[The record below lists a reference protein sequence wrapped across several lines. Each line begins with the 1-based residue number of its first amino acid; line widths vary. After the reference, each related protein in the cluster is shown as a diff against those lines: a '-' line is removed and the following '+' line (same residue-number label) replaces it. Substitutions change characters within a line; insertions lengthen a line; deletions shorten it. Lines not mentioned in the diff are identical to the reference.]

1 VRSGV
6 SPPRIPADCH
16 WLSTASSWDHVSPGL
31 FCGGPAD
38 RTGRGKD
45 GASRTEHGS
54 PVVETGVCP
63 TGRGFGSRCDVRK
76 PWPLKRAHAGAAAV
90 QREISSGSSCP
101 SSEQRV
107 PSGPLLLPCTRTLP
121 NGPRN
126 SLPQRSVLAT
136 THLHGDGDGSVRPRQ
151 SPSSRVPGPCALAF
165 TPGTVRSVGL
175 CRTCPE
181 PCGIVP
187 DQGFGGKHPV
197 PLPPRQV
204 DPSPLDHQAGKSLH
218 SLLKASTL
226 KQSTSSS
233 KHHWTITTERKETMT
248 LQEAARVPVCEKR
261 RSTLHDAIPFPGLI
275 VQKLSHPKRGTAGY
289 PSRVWD
295 GGFPGGSVGNRPVP
309 TQETRV
315 SSPARDDPT
324 CYRATKPIGLADGIR
339 ALDPGHCER

>member
-1 VRSGV
+1 MCPLAFSAGGGDPDGPGPGGGVGEPACGGKGGGREEEEEDEEEEDEEEEEEEEDEEEERHHSPVPVCACGPGNRRRPGLAPKRGSVTRSGACV
-6 SPPRIPADCH
+6 LCR
-16 WLSTASSWDHVSPGL
+16 
-31 FCGGPAD
+31 GPAD

-101 SSEQRV
+101 SS
-107 PSGPLLLPCTRTLP
+107 
-121 NGPRN
+121 
-126 SLPQRSVLAT
+126 
-136 THLHGDGDGSVRPRQ
+136 
-151 SPSSRVPGPCALAF
+151 
-165 TPGTVRSVGL
+165 L